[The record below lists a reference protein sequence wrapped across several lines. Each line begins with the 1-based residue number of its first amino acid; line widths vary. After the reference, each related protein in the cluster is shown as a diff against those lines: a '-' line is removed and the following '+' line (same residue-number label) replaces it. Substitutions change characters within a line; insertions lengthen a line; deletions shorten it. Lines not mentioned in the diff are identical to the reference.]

1 MGEILGLG
9 CTHYPGLT
17 VPEERLP
24 ASFHRLLTAPG
35 VPDYYKD
42 KINWPAELVAELGND
57 QGYSAAQRYGS
68 RMADDFRA
76 IRAALDA
83 FDPDVVLVWGDDQY
97 ENFREDIIPAFCILG
112 LDDDFAV
119 TPWQT
124 NGHGGAGGK
133 PNRWGEPADWALNL
147 HGHREAVKYL
157 ATGLIERGIDTAYA
171 YKPLHH
177 PLAHAFTNTLLYLDW
192 DRRGFP
198 YPVIPF
204 AINCYGSNL
213 LHAQG
218 GSAALFMPPRDQSTL
233 PDPPSPQPWRCMAV
247 GKAVAEVFAASPWR
261 VALIASSSWSHCFL
275 SPTNG
280 YLWPD
285 HAADRLLFDAISGCD
300 YDTWRKHSR
309 KDMEQAGQHEMLN
322 WMALMGAMETLHRR
336 PKVQDY
342 VETHIF
348 MSNKC
353 FVSYPV

>member
-17 VPEERLP
+17 VPDERLP

-42 KINWPAELVAELGND
+42 RASWPDELVAELGND
-57 QGYSAAQRYGS
+57 QGYSAAQRYS
-68 RMADDFRA
+68 ARMAGDFRA

-83 FDPDVVLVWGDDQY
+83 FNPDLVLVWGDDQY
-97 ENFREDIIPAFCILG
+97 ENFHEDIIPAFCVLG

-119 TPWQT
+119 TPWQ
-124 NGHGGAGGK
+124 NGNGGK
-133 PNRWGEPADWALNL
+133 PNRWGESADWRLEL
-147 HGHREAVKYL
+147 HGHREAAKYL
-157 ATGLIERGIDTAYA
+157 ATGLVERGIDMAYA

-177 PLAHAFTNTLLYLDW
+177 PLAHAFTNTFLYLDW

-213 LHAQG
+213 FHAQG
-218 GSAALFMPPRDQSTL
+218 GSAALFMPAGDQSTL

-275 SPTNG
+275 SQTNG

-285 HAADRLLFDAISGCD
+285 HAADGLLFDALSGCD
-300 YDTWRKHSR
+300 YDTWRKRSR